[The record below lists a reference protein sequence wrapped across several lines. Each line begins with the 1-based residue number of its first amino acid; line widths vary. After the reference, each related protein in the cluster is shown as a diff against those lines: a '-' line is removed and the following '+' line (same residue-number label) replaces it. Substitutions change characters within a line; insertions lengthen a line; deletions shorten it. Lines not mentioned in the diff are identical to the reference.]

1 MPILEQLGVAVGLA
15 SIAGVNLYLTVLI
28 TGLLVRF
35 DLLHLADKYHDMEV
49 LGHPWVLGVAGVMF
63 LLEFV
68 ADKVPW
74 LDSFWDGV
82 HTFIRPIGGALLGMQ
97 ALGSLPPHMQVIAG
111 LLAGG
116 AALTTH
122 TAKAGARLVINHSPE
137 PASNIAMSV
146 AEDCAVTGGSALI
159 FLHPAIALGVF
170 SVILVLLWI
179 LLPRLFRLLGKFFQ
193 GLKRRWHSL
202 RGQQTPTGGT

>member
-35 DLLHLADKYHDMEV
+35 DLLHLSEKYHDMEV

-97 ALGSLPPHMQVIAG
+97 ALGSLPPHMQVITG

-146 AEDCAVTGGSALI
+146 AEDCAVVGGSALI

-179 LLPRLFRLLGKFFQ
+179 LLPRLFRLLGKSFQ

-202 RGQQTPTGGT
+202 RGQPTPMDRP